1 MCTSYLNPPC
11 KVTPALPQGISVI
24 ANPWNEWWRIRD
36 LNPGPTDY
44 DSAALTT
51 ELIRHGVLE
60 GDGILPLDKFS
71 VKIYKDL
78 HSIFTGKNETLNLAY
93 KFFYM
98 EDSPPTP
105 LYLS

>member
-1 MCTSYLNPPC
+1 
-11 KVTPALPQGISVI
+11 
-24 ANPWNEWWRIRD
+24 
-36 LNPGPTDY
+36 
-44 DSAALTT
+44 
-51 ELIRHGVLE
+51 
-60 GDGILPLDKFS
+60 LPLDKFS

-98 EDSPPTP
+98 QDSPPTP